1 MVLELLFLFYNGADL
16 VVEDLTYLGRLP
28 LRGQVHFLQG
38 FRDSLRLRTYFG
50 FNSYFSLQNMKRTS
64 LDLFVFLQDYS
75 LFLR

>member
-1 MVLELLFLFYNGADL
+1 MLFLFNNGADL

-28 LRGQVHFLQG
+28 LRGQVLFLLS
-38 FRDSLRLRTYFG
+38 FSDSLRLRTYFG
-50 FNSYFSLQNMKRTS
+50 FNSDFSLQNMKRTS

>member
-1 MVLELLFLFYNGADL
+1 MVLEMLFLFNNGADL

-38 FRDSLRLRTYFG
+38 FGDSLRLFTYFG
-50 FNSYFSLQNMKRTS
+50 FNSFFSLQNMKRTS
-64 LDLFVFLQDYS
+64 LDLFVFLKDYS

>member
-1 MVLELLFLFYNGADL
+1 MLFLFNNGADL

-38 FRDSLRLRTYFG
+38 SGDSLRLRTYFG
-50 FNSYFSLQNMKRTS
+50 FNSYFSLKNMKRTS
-64 LDLFVFLQDYS
+64 LNLFVFLQDYS

>member
-1 MVLELLFLFYNGADL
+1 MVLEMLLLFNNGADL

-28 LRGQVHFLQG
+28 LRGHVLFLQG

-50 FNSYFSLQNMKRTS
+50 FNSYFSLQNMKRTPF
-64 LDLFVFLQDYS
+64 DLFVFLQNYS